1 MFFICN
7 NIILFKVV
15 NLMTIS
21 TISSKG
27 QIIIPEKLR
36 KKYNIA
42 KGKKFIITDDD
53 KNIILT
59 PISEDYFLNSAGILK
74 GKGKALTELME
85 EKKREKLL

>member
-1 MFFICN
+1 
-7 NIILFKVV
+7 
-15 NLMTIS
+15 MTIT

-36 KKYNIA
+36 KKYNIE

-59 PISEDYFLNSAGILK
+59 PISEDYFLNRAGILK